1 MGKNQGNKRPRGGDM
16 DWTQSPEW
24 ARYRLHIIEDL
35 VPKIRDSAVTMSL
48 CPRDNEPDVKYAVE
62 LGMCIMLDKPI
73 IVLSD
78 HEDIPEKLRKVADV
92 VVIADMDT
100 AAGRRK
106 VQEALT
112 SFMNEHKGNGEDDS
126 TDDDH

>member
-1 MGKNQGNKRPRGGDM
+1 
-16 DWTQSPEW
+16 
-24 ARYRLHIIEDL
+24 
-35 VPKIRDSAVTMSL
+35 
-48 CPRDNEPDVKYAVE
+48 
-62 LGMCIMLDKPI
+62 MLDKPI